1 MKNMIAPVLAVVLQ
15 MLTFSGCVPDE
26 EPALRTPSFPAA
38 YTVSSDKAMY
48 NPGEDVVISVLP
60 AIKGQV
66 SVRYKFLGKVLDEAT
81 VSGTSFTWN
90 PPGDDFKGYM
100 VELFE
105 PAGDNAADNVL
116 ATIGIDVSSQWTRFP
131 RYGFLSRFP
140 EMTDEEVA
148 QVIENLSRHRINGI
162 QYYDWHYRHHQPLAG
177 TPENPTPVYRDII
190 NREIYFNTIRRYID
204 AGHAR
209 NMSAMF
215 YNLVYGALKDAASD
229 GVSEEWYIYT
239 NAAGSDKDKHPL
251 PAPPFISDIFITD
264 PSNAGW
270 QQYLINENRK
280 VYEALPFDGFHMDQ
294 LGDRGAR
301 YDYNGSAVDLAGS
314 FQSFI
319 QAVDADEPAKYNVLN
334 AVNQFGQPHI
344 AKAPVDFLY
353 TEVWAPHDTYNDLA
367 NIILQNNDYSQQ
379 QLNTVLAAYVNYD
392 LASQPGY
399 FNTPSVLMT
408 DAVIFA
414 FGGAHLELGEHMLGK
429 EYFPNNNLTMRDDL
443 KITLVNYY
451 DFIVAYQ
458 NLLRDG
464 GYFNSPALISADNK
478 VQFNNWPAQQGQVA
492 VVGKVVGN
500 SQVLHLL
507 NFSDART
514 MQWRDNNGVQ
524 ASPDALEKLQ
534 VRFTPDKPVSK
545 VWAASPDLS
554 KGASIALEFV
564 TAGNQIAFTIP
575 GLQYWSMIVIEY
587 Q

>member
-1 MKNMIAPVLAVVLQ
+1 MKNMIAPVLAV
-15 MLTFSGCVPDE
+15 MLIFSGCVPDE
-26 EPALRTPSFPAA
+26 EPARSTPSLPAA

-48 NPGEDVVISVLP
+48 YPGEAVEISVLP
-60 AIKGQV
+60 AIQGQV
-66 SVRYKFLGKVLDEAT
+66 SVRYMFLGKVLEEAT
-81 VSGTSFTWN
+81 VRGTSFTWN
-90 PPGDDFKGYM
+90 PPDDDFKGYM

-116 ATIGIDVSSQWTRFP
+116 ATIGIDVSSRWTRFP
-131 RYGFLSRFP
+131 RYGFLSMFP
-140 EMTDEEVA
+140 EMTDEQVA
-148 QVIENLSRHRINGI
+148 QVIENLNRYRINGI
-162 QYYDWHYRHHQPLAG
+162 QYYDWHYKHHQPLAG
-177 TPENPTPVYRDII
+177 TPENPTRVYRDII
-190 NREIYFNTIRRYID
+190 NRDIYFNTVRRYID

-229 GVSEEWYIYT
+229 GVAEEWYIYT
-239 NAAGSDKDKHPL
+239 SAAASEKDKHPL
-251 PAPPFISDIFITD
+251 PAPPFISDIFVTD

-270 QQYLINENRK
+270 QQYLINENQK
-280 VYEALPFDGFHMDQ
+280 VYTALPFDGFHMDQ

-301 YDYNGSAVDLAGS
+301 YNYNGGAVDLTRS

-319 QAVDADEPAKYNVLN
+319 QAVDADAPAKYNVLN
-334 AVNQFGQPHI
+334 AVNQFGQQHI
-344 AKAPVDFLY
+344 AEAPVDFLY
-353 TEVWAPHDTYNDLA
+353 TEVWAPNDTYNDLA
-367 NIILQNNDYSQQ
+367 DIILQNNGYGQQ
-379 QLNTVLAAYVNYD
+379 QFNTVLAAYVNYD

-429 EYFPNNNLTMRDDL
+429 EYFPNSNLTMRDDL
-443 KITLVNYY
+443 KRTLVNYY
-451 DFIVAYQ
+451 DFMVAYQ

-464 GYFNSPALISADNK
+464 GYFSSPALISADNK

-507 NFSDART
+507 NFSDAKT

-524 ASPDALEKLQ
+524 PSPAGLEKLQ
-534 VRFTPDKPVSK
+534 VRFTPDRPVSK
-545 VWAASPDLS
+545 VWAASPDFS